1 MITLALL
8 GLLLLPFLIVGG
20 GMALFT
26 GISRH
31 LIVRWAAI
39 IYLCS
44 AVILLFGI
52 GPYLAAWTI
61 VHSGTRPPDR
71 NLKDTPRR
79 FGIPYED
86 IVFSAQDGLKLSG
99 WFVPPAGRNA
109 ILIGTHGL
117 FRNRVELLDRTVPVM
132 RAGYGVLLY
141 DTRSHGSSEK
151 GLISLGY
158 HERND
163 VLGATS
169 YIHRRYQDAAEAPKV
184 ILMGVSMGAAATLE
198 AAVETSDY
206 AALILDSP
214 FSDIRNT
221 VARHCWLLLRLPR
234 HPFSSLFLF
243 WFERLADFDPDRVNS
258 HKAIVRATPVPLM
271 IIASEG
277 DVRMGT
283 ADARALR
290 DESRS
295 TLKVLKVF
303 GKEVGHGSAG
313 RIYPEPYG
321 SLIVGFLSGALGS
334 TGGKE
339 GKDAAFTASSAGEGF
354 PR

>member
-26 GISRH
+26 GISRRII
-31 LIVRWAAI
+31 LRWAAI
-39 IYLCS
+39 VYLCS
-44 AVILLFGI
+44 AVVVLFGI
-52 GPYLAAWTI
+52 GPYLAAWAV

-71 NLKDTPRR
+71 NLKDTPGR
-79 FGIPYED
+79 FGIHYED
-86 IVFSAQDGLKLSG
+86 IVFNAQDGLKLSG

-109 ILIGTHGL
+109 ILVGTHGL

-151 GLISLGY
+151 GMISLGY

-169 YIHRRYQDAAEAPKV
+169 YIHRRYQDAAEAPKIV
-184 ILMGVSMGAAATLE
+184 LMGVSMGAASTLE
-198 AAVETSDY
+198 AAVETGNY

-221 VARHCWLLLRLPR
+221 VARHCWLLLKLPR
-234 HPFSSLFLF
+234 YPFSSLFLF
-243 WFERLADFDPDRVNS
+243 WFERLAGFDPERVNS
-258 HKAIVRATPVPLM
+258 HKAIVRANPVPLL
-271 IIASEG
+271 IIVSEG

-290 DESRS
+290 DESKS
-295 TLKVLKVF
+295 TLKVLKVY

-321 SLIVGFLSGALGS
+321 SLLVGFMNGALGPS
-334 TGGKE
+334 RDQAAKE
-339 GKDAAFTASSAGEGF
+339 AAFTASSAGEGF